1 MTADSK
7 KIDDGGSALPGARAE
22 QVGNLSD
29 YGPTDDD
36 APTFAEVHHPGMS
49 LRDWLAGKAIGA
61 IIRQCA
67 SDLKFRDG
75 RETSEQYFARK
86 SYEVAD
92 AMIAARKAGA

>member
-1 MTADSK
+1 MADS
-7 KIDDGGSALPGARAE
+7 KIDDGGSAFPVPEENR
-22 QVGNLSD
+22 LSD
-29 YGPTDDD
+29 GTYCN
-36 APTFAEVHHPGMS
+36 EGMS
-49 LRDWLAGKAIGA
+49 LRDWLAGQAIGA

-67 SDLKFRDG
+67 SDLQFSDG

>member
-7 KIDDGGSALPGARAE
+7 NIDDGGSAFPCEGGVDSGLYP
-22 QVGNLSD
+22 D
-29 YGPTDDD
+29 
-36 APTFAEVHHPGMS
+36 PGMS
-49 LRDWLAGKAIGA
+49 LRDWLAGQAIGA

-67 SDLKFRDG
+67 SDLQFRDR